1 MDKREP
7 VGRPWSQCCCGSGKG
22 DCGRFAWG
30 MVCEFEDLKKNDHNV
45 WGMELLNGCESIEG
59 WKGGAVDDMTG
70 GSIDI
75 N

>member
-1 MDKREP
+1 
-7 VGRPWSQCCCGSGKG
+7 
-22 DCGRFAWG
+22 